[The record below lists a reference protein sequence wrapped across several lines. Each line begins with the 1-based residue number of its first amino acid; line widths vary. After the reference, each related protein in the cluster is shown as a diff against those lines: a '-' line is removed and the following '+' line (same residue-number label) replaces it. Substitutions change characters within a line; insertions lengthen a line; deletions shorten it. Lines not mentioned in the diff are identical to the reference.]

1 MRLALVLAILF
12 LSGCVDTDHLLLTPS
27 PPARITPHAPVQVLD
42 AAPTRPFIKLAM
54 VEAKETGPGYATW
67 EELRQALMKQA
78 EQLNADAVMELTTGN
93 EASTGGL
100 VGTSYAGF
108 IAMPTGSIKQLRAL
122 ALRYTTLD
130 VTGH

>member
-1 MRLALVLAILF
+1 MKLALVLTILL
-12 LSGCVDTDHLLLTPS
+12 LSGCVDTDHLLLTQS
-27 PPARITPHAPVQVLD
+27 PPARITPKAPVQVLD
-42 AAPTRPFIKLAM
+42 ATPGRPFVKLAM

-67 EELRQALMKQA
+67 EELRQALLKQA

-93 EASTGGL
+93 DASTGGL

-108 IAMPTGSIKQLRAL
+108 IAMPTGSIKQFHAL
-122 ALRYTTLD
+122 AIRYTTLD